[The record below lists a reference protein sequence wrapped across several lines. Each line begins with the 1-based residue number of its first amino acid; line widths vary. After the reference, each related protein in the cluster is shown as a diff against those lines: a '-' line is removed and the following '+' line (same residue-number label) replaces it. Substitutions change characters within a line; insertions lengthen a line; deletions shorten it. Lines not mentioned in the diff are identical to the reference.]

1 MSQKKN
7 FLRVFK
13 IFAFTILLTGGCF
26 NLQAAGEPFKVML
39 NLNEADSF
47 RMKVVILTPKI
58 DLPKVR
64 FVIPSNVPGC
74 ISELKTG
81 RLFSDIKAYDIDGKE
96 IMVKRT
102 TVNEF
107 DIYPSRK
114 LARIEYYV
122 HDSWHYDDPSIIMRQ
137 LGTSFIKDKQFL
149 LNFHAIV
156 GYIEGY
162 EDHVYKLEITR
173 PEKIFG
179 NSSMTLHSGINI
191 DTAEVPNY
199 LALID
204 NPVMYSKNK
213 EIGYIVGKTHY
224 HICLYSENDS
234 VRMQDISKVIKTVS
248 EGVDD
253 FCGGLSVKDYYF
265 LVNYTSPSTNKVT
278 REEEYGAVEHSGSSV
293 YYFPELSNKYK
304 TLRDIQYTSAHELF
318 HLFEPLN
325 IKTDLTNKLNMRAK
339 VSTENLWLY
348 EGFTEYFSLLMQYQ
362 KELISEQEYITE
374 MRNKITLSQYFEPY
388 SLMQQSE
395 KCYLEGNEKQYQN
408 FYFKG
413 AIVAMMLDLRLIK
426 LSKGT
431 MDLKSLMIDLKNNTR
446 INYVVKDEAVIPE
459 MVKYSYPEVQEF
471 FDNYVKGTKQI
482 DYNEFLSTVGWK
494 YEVQKIDTERLFV
507 NATYRYTKA
516 SKEYYVTNISL
527 DQMGMREG
535 DILVAING
543 KTVTK
548 ENLQSL
554 LEKFSDKNN
563 TKDVVFTVK
572 RGGTQVDLTGNPLTI
587 TRNQKN
593 IITVDK
599 KIDIEK
605 KTFRKKYSSG
615 GLHKNKAYKD

>member
-26 NLQAAGEPFKVML
+26 NLHAAGEPFKVML

-265 LVNYTSPSTNKVT
+265 LVNYTSPSTNQVT

>member
-7 FLRVFK
+7 FLSLIK
-13 IFAFTILLTGGCF
+13 IFALTILLSAGCF
-26 NLQAAGEPFKVML
+26 NLHAAGEPFKVLL
-39 NLNEADSF
+39 NLNDVDSF
-47 RMKVVILTPKI
+47 KMKVIILTPKI

-81 RLFSDIKAYDIDGKE
+81 RLVSDIKAFDIDGRE
-96 IMVKRT
+96 IMIKRT
-102 TVNEF
+102 AVNEF
-107 DIYPSRK
+107 DIYPSSK
-114 LARIEYYV
+114 LARIEYHV
-122 HDSWHYDDPSIIMRQ
+122 HDSWHYDDPTIIMRQ

-162 EDHVYKLEITR
+162 EDHEYKLQITR
-173 PEKIFG
+173 SDKLFG
-179 NSSMTLHSGINI
+179 SSSIVLRSGINI
-191 DTAEVPNY
+191 DTADVPNY

-204 NPVMYSKNK
+204 NPIMYAKNK
-213 EIGYIVGKTHY
+213 DVGYIVGRTHY

-234 VRMQDISKVIKTVS
+234 VRMQDISKVIRTVS

-253 FCGGLSVKDYYF
+253 FCGGLNVKDYYF
-265 LVNYTSPSTNKVT
+265 LVNYTNPATNKVT

-325 IKTDLTNKLNMRAK
+325 MKTDVTNKLNMRAK
-339 VSTENLWLY
+339 TSTENLWLY

-362 KELISEQEYITE
+362 KELISEQEFITE
-374 MRNKITLSQYFEPY
+374 IRNKINLSGYFEPY
-388 SLMQQSE
+388 SLLDQSE
-395 KCYLEGNEKQYQN
+395 KCYLEGNERQYQN

-413 AIVAMMLDLRLIK
+413 AVVAMMLDLKLIK

-431 MDLKSLMIDLKNNTR
+431 MNLKSLMLDLKNNTR

-527 DQMGMREG
+527 DQLGMREG

-548 ENLQSL
+548 ENLQPL

-572 RGGTQVDLTGNPLTI
+572 RGGTQIDLTGNPLTI

-593 IITVDK
+593 IITVEK
-599 KIDIEK
+599 KVDIEK
-605 KTFRKKYSSG
+605 KTFRKKYSSS
-615 GLHKNKAYKD
+615 GLHKNKMYKD